1 LVIAAT
7 LTRTAIRNGVNPQTW
22 QTDVLERIVR
32 DAVRPPELGT
42 RLP

>member
-7 LTRTAIRNGVNPQTW
+7 LIRTAIRNGVNPQTW
-22 QTDVLERIVR
+22 QTDVLERMIR
-32 DAVRPPELGT
+32 DAGRPTELGT

>member
-7 LTRTAIRNGVNPQTW
+7 LIRTAIRNGSNPQTW
-22 QTDVLERIVR
+22 QTDVLERMVR
-32 DAVRPPELGT
+32 DAVWPPERGT